1 MVIKCVRRSHRLSA
15 CGELMPCPPRTVG
28 PGSIAPGHILRHQ
41 HFCPSPTSCL
51 TALQIAVS
59 HPSCSPCAHSSGSNQ
74 GWSVPYTPGTRR
86 GQRCRRHS
94 GAGGRW
100 QSDTRSR
107 FVRFVRKIVFCGPV
121 CSLCF
126 TELAG
131 IQVIPRPTYPEVSAA
146 SVAAGSD
153 AWVAACDGPKVALF
167 AFVPWCGRG
176 CVNNARSHPY
186 HSNCVVPICPTYLL
200 TIPTIRE
207 LICDLR
213 ISRYT

>member
-28 PGSIAPGHILRHQ
+28 PGSIDPAHILRHE
-41 HFCPSPTSCL
+41 HFRPSPTSCL

-59 HPSCSPCAHSSGSNQ
+59 HPPCSPCAHRSGSNQ

-186 HSNCVVPICPTYLL
+186 HSNCVVWICPTHLL
-200 TIPTIRE
+200 STPT
-207 LICDLR
+207 DL
-213 ISRYT
+213 